1 MLDEKKNKFY
11 ITVEYLDNEIED
23 LKSVENLEM

>member
-11 ITVEYLDNEIED
+11 NTVDYLDNEIEHF
-23 LKSVENLEM
+23 KSVENLEM